1 MSNAVIFDVFGTL
14 LQIRNR
20 QNPYRL
26 LLREGARQGR
36 PVSPTDLRALMTFN
50 GGIAEAAAAFE
61 ITLSPQKLMELQSAL
76 EIELKSIQ
84 PFDDALPALDMIR
97 NRGMKI
103 GVCSNLLQPY
113 CATVRRMLPGL
124 NGYAL
129 SPEVGVMKPDPRMY
143 QSACHLLGLEP
154 GSAPDAGSRVL
165 MIGDSPKCDRDGPRQ
180 VGIMGYHL
188 DRSGKGRFGD
198 LLAFGHVLTASD

>member
-61 ITLSPQKLMELQSAL
+61 ITLSPQ
-76 EIELKSIQ
+76 
-84 PFDDALPALDMIR
+84 
-97 NRGMKI
+97 
-103 GVCSNLLQPY
+103 
-113 CATVRRMLPGL
+113 
-124 NGYAL
+124 
-129 SPEVGVMKPDPRMY
+129 
-143 QSACHLLGLEP
+143 
-154 GSAPDAGSRVL
+154 
-165 MIGDSPKCDRDGPRQ
+165 
-180 VGIMGYHL
+180 
-188 DRSGKGRFGD
+188 
-198 LLAFGHVLTASD
+198 